1 MAQPTNQTNHGRS
14 RLASRAD
21 TLSLVAY
28 LIPLLAVVV
37 FYYGRK
43 LQHRGNPFG
52 RKIIGRGIGALLW
65 GIFLL
70 WYLGA

>member
-1 MAQPTNQTNHGRS
+1 MAQPTNQTNYGRS
-14 RLASRAD
+14 KLASRAD

-43 LQHRGNPFG
+43 LRRRGDQFG
-52 RKIIGRGIGALLW
+52 EKIIGRAIGAAFSPTPIALYLL
-65 GIFLL
+65 L
-70 WYLGA
+70 

>member
-1 MAQPTNQTNHGRS
+1 MSQPTNQTNYGRS
-14 RLASRAD
+14 RLASRAN

-43 LQHRGNPFG
+43 LRHRGDRAG
-52 RKIIGRGIGALLW
+52 EKIIGRAIGAAFSPTPVLL
-65 GIFLL
+65 FLIL
-70 WYLGA
+70 